1 MCTPHPHLQ
10 RIHASCYWKNLTS
23 FPLLRRSRCLKCRV
37 PWSFQ
42 SNRWREDSVFRHNA
56 QLCDKKQIKKIVNL
70 HYRDRTLS
78 PEAIKWRQDISPSV
92 IGGREVA
99 RVRGSWDV
107 SGVTSG
113 QRGAAA
119 ARLSV
124 DIRPACSV
132 SGNRDPDA
140 LIFFFY
146 CYFFYSRGERLTLI
160 QVWKQCHY
168 IVQF

>member
-10 RIHASCYWKNLTS
+10 RIHASCNWKNLTP
-23 FPLLRRSRCLKCRV
+23 FPPLRRSRCLKCRV
-37 PWSFQ
+37 LWSFQ
-42 SNRWREDSVFRHNA
+42 SNRWRGDSVFRHNA
-56 QLCDKKQIKKIVNL
+56 QLCDKKQIKKKIVNL

-99 RVRGSWDV
+99 RARGSRDV

-119 ARLSV
+119 AGLSV

-132 SGNRDPDA
+132 SDNRDPDA
-140 LIFFFY
+140 LSFFIFIFISFIV
-146 CYFFYSRGERLTLI
+146 GESDW
-160 QVWKQCHY
+160 Q
-168 IVQF
+168 